1 MTEERATRKLS
12 GILSADAVGYSRLME
27 EDEASTIR
35 NLENS
40 KRLMSK
46 LIEQFKGRV
55 VDAPGDNLLAEFGSV
70 VDTAECAVKIQQELK
85 IKNTELPDNRKMEFR
100 IGVNLGDIVEEA
112 DRIYGDGVNIAARL
126 EGLAEPGGIC
136 ISGRVYDQVE
146 NKLDLVYEY
155 IGKHA
160 AKNIKK
166 PLRVYQVRM
175 EARSVAEFHKAF
187 ELPEKPSVA
196 VLPFVNMSRDSD
208 QEYFSDGITEDLITD
223 LSKISGLF
231 VIARNSVFTYK
242 GKAVKVQEVVSRELG
257 VRYVLEGSVRKSGER
272 VRITAQLIDATTGGH
287 LWAERYNRDLK
298 DIFAVQDE
306 VTQQIISALKVKVE
320 KVEQERAFR
329 KETANLS
336 AFDYNLRGWWYY
348 HRFTRDTNDKAREM
362 FERAIEL
369 DPEFAIA
376 YAGLGFTYYEE
387 WANQW
392 SQDSQTLEQAFELAK
407 RTIAL
412 NDSLPEAHRVLGD
425 VYLYKKQYEQAIAE
439 RKKAVA
445 LDPNNADGIAGLG
458 EVMVYNGQIEDGIA
472 LIKKAIRLNPHHHI
486 WYFWV
491 LGLASVLAGR
501 YDEAEEILERA
512 VICNPDFLSTHVILA
527 VIYVETGRLKE
538 AHVEA
543 EEIMRLSPDF
553 SLKLLKEMI
562 PVKDQEIIGWATGV
576 LTKAGLK

>member
-1 MTEERATRKLS
+1 MTEERAKRKLS

-35 NLENS
+35 ILEES
-40 KRLMSK
+40 KGLMSE

-55 VDAPGDNLLAEFGSV
+55 VDASGDNLLAEFGSV
-70 VDTAECAVKIQQELK
+70 VDATECAVKIQQELK
-85 IKNTELPDNRKMEFR
+85 TKNAELPDNRKMEFR
-100 IGVNLGDIVEEA
+100 IGVNLGDVVEKA
-112 DRIYGDGVNIAARL
+112 DRIYGDGVNIAARV

-146 NKLDLVYEY
+146 NKLDLGYEY
-155 IGKHA
+155 IGERTV
-160 AKNIKK
+160 KNIKK
-166 PLRVYQVRM
+166 PLRVYRVGM
-175 EARSVAEFHKAF
+175 ETRSVAEVRKAF
-187 ELPEKPSVA
+187 DLPEKPSVA

-242 GKAVKVQEVVSRELG
+242 GKAVKVQEVSQDLG

-320 KVEQERAFR
+320 KVEQERALR
-329 KETANLS
+329 KETANLN

-362 FERAIEL
+362 FEKAIEL

-376 YAGLGFTYYEE
+376 FAGLGFTYYEE

-392 SQDSQTLEQAFELAK
+392 SQDSQTLEQAFELAI
-407 RTIAL
+407 RATAL
-412 NDSLPEAHRVLGD
+412 NDSSPEAHRILGD
-425 VYLYKKQYEQAIAE
+425 VYLYKRQYGQAIAE

-445 LDPNNADGIAGLG
+445 LDPNNADGLAGFG
-458 EVMVYNGQIEDGIA
+458 EVTVYNGQIEDGIA

-491 LGLASVLAGR
+491 LGLASALAGR

-512 VICNPDFLSTHVILA
+512 VICNPDFLSSHVILA
-527 VIYVETGRLKE
+527 VIYVETGRLNE
-538 AHVEA
+538 AHTEVA
-543 EEIMRLSPDF
+543 EIMRLSPDF
-553 SLKLLKEMI
+553 SLKFLKEMI

>member
-1 MTEERATRKLS
+1 MAEERAKRKLS
-12 GILSADAVGYSRLME
+12 AILSADVKGYSRLMQD
-27 EDEASTIR
+27 DESSTIQTLKTYR
-35 NLENS
+35 E
-40 KRLMSK
+40 LMAFF
-46 LIEQFKGRV
+46 IQGYRGRV
-55 VDAPGDNLLAEFGSV
+55 VDSPGDNVLAEFGSV
-70 VDTAECAVKIQQELK
+70 VDAMECAVKIQQELK
-85 IKNTELPDNRKMEFR
+85 EKNAELPESRRMEFR
-100 IGVNLGDIVEEA
+100 IGINLGDVIEDE
-112 DRIYGDGVNIAARL
+112 DRIYGDGVNIAARV
-126 EGLAEPGGIC
+126 EGLADPGGIC
-136 ISGRVYDQVE
+136 ISGRVYDQIE
-146 NKLDLVYEY
+146 NKLNLGYEY
-155 IGKHA
+155 IGERA
-160 AKNIKK
+160 VKNIKK
-166 PLRVYQVRM
+166 PLRVYRVGM
-175 EARSVAEFHKAF
+175 EPHSVAEVHKAF
-187 ELPEKPSVA
+187 DLPEKPSVA

-231 VIARNSVFTYK
+231 VIARNSVFIYK
-242 GKAVKVQEVVSRELG
+242 GKAVKVQEVSRDLG

-320 KVEQERAFR
+320 KVEQERALR
-329 KETANLS
+329 KETANLN

-362 FERAIEL
+362 FEKAIEL

-392 SQDSQTLEQAFELAK
+392 SQDSQTLEQAFELAI
-407 RTIAL
+407 RATAL
-412 NDSLPEAHRVLGD
+412 NDSSPEAHRILGD
-425 VYLYKKQYEQAIAE
+425 VYLYKRQYGQAIAE

-445 LDPNNADGIAGLG
+445 LDPNNADGLAGFG
-458 EVMVYNGQIEDGIA
+458 EVMVYNGQIKDGIA

-486 WYFWV
+486 WYLWV
-491 LGLASVLAGR
+491 LGLASALAGR

-527 VIYVETGRLKE
+527 VIYVETGRLNE
-538 AHVEA
+538 AHA
-543 EEIMRLSPDF
+543 EVAEIMRLSPDF
-553 SLKLLKEMI
+553 SLKFLKEMI